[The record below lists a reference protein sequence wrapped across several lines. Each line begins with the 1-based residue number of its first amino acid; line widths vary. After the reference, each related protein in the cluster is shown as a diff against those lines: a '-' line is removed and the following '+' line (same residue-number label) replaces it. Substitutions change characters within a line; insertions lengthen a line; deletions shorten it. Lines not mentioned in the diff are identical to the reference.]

1 MFFIMCNR
9 HTNSVAH
16 NCYGNTK
23 FKTTKPN
30 YLLQKPNNHGINKTN
45 HDNLKVTTAM
55 ANRSRQKQI
64 HHGKNKFITAKS
76 NSPRQNQIHHGIIKF
91 ITANSNS
98 SRQNQIHHGKN
109 QMTGR
114 RIWVSGAFSR
124 HKRDNLH
131 FLFDVDFLWSIFS
144 HFLLKPRKSFKGG
157 RKILLQ
163 LWKR

>member
-23 FKTTKPN
+23 FKTTKSN

-76 NSPRQNQIHHGIIKF
+76 NSPRQNQIHHGKIKF
-91 ITANSNS
+91 TTAKSNS
-98 SRQNQIHHGKN
+98 PRHNQIHHGKFKFITTKSN
-109 QMTGR
+109 
-114 RIWVSGAFSR
+114 SSR
-124 HKRDNLH
+124 QKPNDWSADFGQRC
-131 FLFDVDFLWSIFS
+131 LFA
-144 HFLLKPRKSFKGG
+144 P
-157 RKILLQ
+157 
-163 LWKR
+163 